1 MSNEK
6 IRQDVLTYMESH
18 ATHPVSYDDLGRDL
32 RYKGKGL
39 GALWTE
45 IELMIKDGLLVKT
58 RFNTLG
64 LPRAMGL
71 VTGRLQVTQK
81 GYGFV
86 VPLEKTEEG
95 DLFIPAMHLSGAM
108 NEDLVIARV
117 SDHGYGGR
125 REGKVIRI
133 LERAHE
139 RFVGTFTRS
148 GDFGF
153 VTPDNRHIGQDI
165 YVRRKDFLNARNGD
179 KVVVKITVWPNGR
192 QKAEGTITEIL
203 GKKGDVGIDII
214 SIIKDKDLPLDFPKE
229 VKEAAQL
236 VPQVIPKKDLK
247 GRLDR
252 RKWPIITVDG
262 VDSKDLDD
270 AIYAEKRGEDYFLG
284 VYIADVSH
292 YVRPRGEL
300 DREAYARGTSVYLVD
315 RVLPMLPPLL
325 SNGICSLNEGEE
337 RLTMSCEMVISG
349 KTGKVLSYDI
359 APSVIA
365 SRHRMNYPDVAK
377 ILTDRDTA
385 LREKYS
391 DIVPMLETMEE
402 LCTIL
407 HKKRVRRGAIE
418 FEIPEVKVILD
429 EKKRPIDVH
438 LRHRTIAE
446 MMIEEFMLAAN
457 ETVAAHMTKHHYPFI
472 YRVHDVPDEDR
483 MQSLSKIMAQFGTV
497 LKIEG
502 KMRPKVLQ
510 MALRKVKGKP
520 EEGMISTLALRSMKQ
535 AVYQTENVGHFG
547 LAAKDY
553 THFTSPI
560 RRYPDL
566 LVHRLLKE
574 QRTGQKLSKKE
585 KENLNDK
592 LSLMASHASTRERL
606 AIEAERETDE
616 LKMTEY
622 MLPYVGQEFDGTISG
637 VTSFGMF
644 VQLENG
650 IEGLVHISSLLD
662 DYYRYDEEHFALVG
676 EHGGK
681 SYRLGSPVRIKVF
694 HVSVEERKIDFTLP
708 EFETFVTARK
718 ETVPSDKKRTP
729 KKQTVKK
736 GGRNKLASQTQK
748 RGGTRQK
755 GSQHGK
761 NKRQNHRRK

>member
-292 YVRPRGEL
+292 YCGPAVNLIGRPMP
-300 DREAYARGTSVYLVD
+300 EAPASTWLTASFPCCRPFCQMASAASMKGKN
-315 RVLPMLPPLL
+315 VLP
-325 SNGICSLNEGEE
+325 
-337 RLTMSCEMVISG
+337 
-349 KTGKVLSYDI
+349 
-359 APSVIA
+359 
-365 SRHRMNYPDVAK
+365 
-377 ILTDRDTA
+377 
-385 LREKYS
+385 
-391 DIVPMLETMEE
+391 
-402 LCTIL
+402 
-407 HKKRVRRGAIE
+407 
-418 FEIPEVKVILD
+418 
-429 EKKRPIDVH
+429 
-438 LRHRTIAE
+438 
-446 MMIEEFMLAAN
+446 
-457 ETVAAHMTKHHYPFI
+457 
-472 YRVHDVPDEDR
+472 
-483 MQSLSKIMAQFGTV
+483 
-497 LKIEG
+497 
-502 KMRPKVLQ
+502 
-510 MALRKVKGKP
+510 
-520 EEGMISTLALRSMKQ
+520 
-535 AVYQTENVGHFG
+535 
-547 LAAKDY
+547 
-553 THFTSPI
+553 
-560 RRYPDL
+560 
-566 LVHRLLKE
+566 
-574 QRTGQKLSKKE
+574 
-585 KENLNDK
+585 
-592 LSLMASHASTRERL
+592 
-606 AIEAERETDE
+606 
-616 LKMTEY
+616 
-622 MLPYVGQEFDGTISG
+622 
-637 VTSFGMF
+637 
-644 VQLENG
+644 
-650 IEGLVHISSLLD
+650 
-662 DYYRYDEEHFALVG
+662 
-676 EHGGK
+676 
-681 SYRLGSPVRIKVF
+681 
-694 HVSVEERKIDFTLP
+694 
-708 EFETFVTARK
+708 
-718 ETVPSDKKRTP
+718 
-729 KKQTVKK
+729 
-736 GGRNKLASQTQK
+736 
-748 RGGTRQK
+748 
-755 GSQHGK
+755 
-761 NKRQNHRRK
+761 